1 MIVPSEDQSGQ
12 PDCPGHMHLPSV
24 AALRSDRPKHRK
36 HHDGHLKNPALES
49 TLPSQGCRYAVN
61 SPCGR
66 VIATSMRQ
74 TQIDFNSSGTIC
86 SMRLGASNSRQAALR
101 ASSRDGP
108 DDACP
113 VSDARSEV
121 SCVRFRETHA
131 SRTGCPSRSR
141 PGCVLE
147 ARRRGAG
154 RRRDGVAPGMGPR
167 RSGRAGDLHRPGP
180 AEETP
185 RGQAEAHRGHLRSG
199 AGARGGRVR
208 AHFEGHPQPLALVD
222 GMVGGGLL
230 RLAHQRLS
238 RIRKCHV
245 LPGAELWAA
254 LRPGCDR
261 GRNPAE
267 RRGVAQLGCVGR
279 IGSRR
284 RSTGWDLD
292 RNSAFICW
300 LSPPPATTRP
310 P

>member
-1 MIVPSEDQSGQ
+1 MAPAHTEQPFPTDRLCKIKTGFASLGHTSASQILLLCRVGQ
-12 PDCPGHMHLPSV
+12 VLDHETLAAANRGV
-24 AALRSDRPKHRK
+24 AQLRSDRPKHRK

-74 TQIDFNSSGTIC
+74 TQLDFNSSGTIC

-131 SRTGCPSRSR
+131 YRTGCPSRSR

-154 RRRDGVAPGMGPR
+154 RRRDGLAPGMGPR

-180 AEETP
+180 AKETP

-199 AGARGGRVR
+199 VGARGGR
-208 AHFEGHPQPLALVD
+208 GT
-222 GMVGGGLL
+222 
-230 RLAHQRLS
+230 
-238 RIRKCHV
+238 
-245 LPGAELWAA
+245 
-254 LRPGCDR
+254 
-261 GRNPAE
+261 
-267 RRGVAQLGCVGR
+267 
-279 IGSRR
+279 
-284 RSTGWDLD
+284 STV
-292 RNSAFICW
+292 
-300 LSPPPATTRP
+300 
-310 P
+310 